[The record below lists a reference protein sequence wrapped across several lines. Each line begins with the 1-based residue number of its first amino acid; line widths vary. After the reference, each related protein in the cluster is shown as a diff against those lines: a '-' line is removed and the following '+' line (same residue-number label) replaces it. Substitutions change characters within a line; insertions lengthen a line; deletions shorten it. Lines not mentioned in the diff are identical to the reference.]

1 MPKRPLRIMFLFT
14 RAFWS
19 AVFARL
25 FGKSP
30 WPGLGFQTE
39 VLVRFLK
46 LDWLG
51 IREMAIP
58 EAREDL
64 ASRPLPDTATK
75 RVRVTPAEGA
85 PVSSVWVEPTDAAD
99 DRVVL
104 YLHGG
109 SYLFGSHETHADT
122 LARVALG
129 ARARLLAPNYR
140 LAPEHPYPAQL
151 DDAVAT
157 YEWLVKR
164 VEPKKITV
172 AGESAGANLVIALMI
187 ALRDRGIPLPAG
199 AAAISAWV
207 DLESTRPS
215 ITKNEPTD
223 FGDRDMLI
231 GHARLFAGD
240 VPLSDPR
247 VSPLFADLHGL
258 PPLFVQAGDAECL
271 FDENSELV
279 ERVRKAG
286 GRAELDRVP
295 GHPHAPLFFAE
306 WSKEA
311 QASVDR
317 LGAWIRRTTP

>member
-1 MPKRPLRIMFLFT
+1 MLLFT

-25 FGKSP
+25 FGRSP
-30 WPGLGFQTE
+30 WPKLGFQTE

-51 IREMAIP
+51 IRKMPIP

-64 ASRPLPDTATK
+64 ASRPLPDSVTK
-75 RVRVTPAEGA
+75 LVRVTQADGA
-85 PVSSVWVEPTDAAD
+85 PVSSVWVEPEGGAD

-122 LARVALG
+122 LARVAL
-129 ARARLLAPNYR
+129 ATRARVLAPNYR

-151 DDAVAT
+151 DDAVAVYT
-157 YEWLVKR
+157 WLIAR
-164 VEPKKITV
+164 ADPKKLAV
-172 AGESAGANLVIALMI
+172 AGESAGGNLVVSLLI
-187 ALRDRGIPLPAG
+187 ALRERGIALPAG
-199 AAAISAWV
+199 AAPISAWL

-215 ITKNEPTD
+215 IEKNEPSD
-223 FGDRDMLI
+223 YGDRDMLI
-231 GHARLFAGD
+231 GHARLFAGKL
-240 VPLSDPR
+240 PLSDPR
-247 VSPLFADLHGL
+247 ISPLFADLHGL
-258 PPLFVQAGDAECL
+258 PPLFVQAGDVECL
-271 FDENSELV
+271 FDENAELV
-279 ERVRKAG
+279 ERVREAG
-286 GRAELDRVP
+286 GKAELDSVP

-311 QASVDR
+311 QASIDR
-317 LGAWIRRTTP
+317 LGAWIRRMTPSR

>member
-1 MPKRPLRIMFLFT
+1 MFLFT

-25 FGKSP
+25 FGRSP
-30 WPGLGFQTE
+30 FTELGFQTE

-51 IREMAIP
+51 IRTMDIP
-58 EAREDL
+58 DARADL
-64 ASRPLPDTATK
+64 ASRPLPDSATK

-85 PVSSVWVEPTDAAD
+85 PVSSFWIEPGDGAES
-99 DRVVL
+99 RVVL

-122 LARVALG
+122 LARVALATG
-129 ARARLLAPNYR
+129 ARVLAPNYR

-164 VEPKKITV
+164 VDPRKVAV
-172 AGESAGANLVIALMI
+172 AGESAGSNLVVSLLI
-187 ALRDRGIPLPAG
+187 ALRDRGIALPAG
-199 AAAISAWV
+199 AAPISAWL

-215 ITKNEPTD
+215 MIKNEPTD
-223 FGDRDMLI
+223 YGDRDMLL

-240 VPLSDPR
+240 LPLSDPR
-247 VSPLFADLHGL
+247 ISPLFADLHGL

-286 GRAELDRVP
+286 GKAEFDRVP

-306 WSKEA
+306 WSTEA
-311 QASVDR
+311 QVSIDR
-317 LGAWIRRTTP
+317 LGAWIRRMTPSS